1 MSNAG
6 NLLPVRLVQ
15 LIYWEWK
22 KTKTKIKKTTS
33 RHWTIRTIL
42 NQLSFCLKDPQTNV
56 NMLSKKGI
64 LNGAQPQ
71 RHWDFNLQSW
81 CQLAYTFN
89 DSKRDPLDYSERLKF
104 HQTQR
109 KGKIPEEKLRDG
121 CPPTSDSKSSAANP
135 VTDPVWAVLLKE
147 LMDQIF

>member
-1 MSNAG
+1 M
-6 NLLPVRLVQ
+6 
-15 LIYWEWK
+15 K
-22 KTKTKIKKTTS
+22 KQKQKLKKNNIQT
-33 RHWTIRTIL
+33 L
-42 NQLSFCLKDPQTNV
+42 NNKNYSETAIICLKDPQTNV

-89 DSKRDPLDYSERLKF
+89 DSKRDPLDYSERLEF

-109 KGKIPEEKLRDG
+109 KGK
-121 CPPTSDSKSSAANP
+121 S
-135 VTDPVWAVLLKE
+135 LKRS
-147 LMDQIF
+147 